1 MRGYV
6 KIPHIVRIILDSGG
20 NIIDAAVAVEYTH
33 FTPPAKAIRVKA
45 RILAQDKTSPR
56 QISAGIFLRECGLI
70 ESVTLPDFVIFSLCF
85 GFGFTGFGG

>member
-20 NIIDAAVAVEYTH
+20 NAIDAAVAVEYAH

-45 RILAQDKTSPR
+45 RILAQNKTSPR
-56 QISAGIFLRECGLI
+56 HNGG
-70 ESVTLPDFVIFSLCF
+70 DFFA
-85 GFGFTGFGG
+85 